1 MTFRSEIPCIRVALI
16 DDSREL
22 LSALGE
28 ILRNEAGIQFVGGY
42 SSIAEALSGLISNP
56 AEIVL
61 TDLRMPEISG
71 IDGIPMLRTAFPESL
86 FLILT
91 LSQDGDD
98 VFQALSNGADGY
110 LLKSDPPGRILAGIR
125 EARAG
130 GAPMSP
136 LIARRVIQTFQKPS
150 SNSTAP
156 VLSSK
161 EMEILT
167 LLRSGAGYK
176 GAANQLSVSIDTV
189 RSHVRNIYQKLK
201 VHSLVEAISKI
212 SPRDEPRAGG
222 SKRK

>member
-22 LSALGE
+22 LSALEE

-56 AEIVL
+56 AEVVL

-150 SNSTAP
+150 TNSTAP

>member
-56 AEIVL
+56 AEVVL

-150 SNSTAP
+150 TNSTAP